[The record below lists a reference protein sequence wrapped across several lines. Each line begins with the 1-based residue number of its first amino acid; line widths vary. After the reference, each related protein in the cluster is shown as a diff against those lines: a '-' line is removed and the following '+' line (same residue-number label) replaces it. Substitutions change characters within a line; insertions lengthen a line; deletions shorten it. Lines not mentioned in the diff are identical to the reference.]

1 MRYIFGTIGIIAALG
16 FVGYAAVTSFHTAAS
31 MTTQFPALAGAA
43 AASMVAWEALGALFV
58 QQCWRNGSR
67 LLAIGGAVLVLAAS
81 IYLLRLDLRFHV
93 TGQSDLSAARE
104 ATIENRDMVR
114 EEHAKAIARRDELQ
128 KVKTP
133 TAFQKSELAAA
144 SRRIADL
151 EPRLWSAETVHA
163 GGVPEAGW
171 ASRMLPGIS
180 SDRQWWADA
189 LMVTGLLFWALAR
202 MLALPVAVASMQ
214 MAAPSRREART
225 APKPVA
231 APDAGLIVAPPAP
244 APALRVEAP
253 VPALPDVS
261 GWREDLKRKPADPVI
276 APSEEVGQPATAEIT
291 PEPTPVAPAIGPH
304 LAYSADDAP
313 RPLTK
318 GEKRAAQKKTL
329 ASPDEDAERQTVE
342 LWAAECLTPRPDR
355 KSPPSS
361 GDCHASLLAYCER
374 ECVAPVD
381 QVRMTQILTEILKP
395 SKVKGRYPRNAKE
408 RIWPGWKLNM
418 PAAGRLRASA

>member
-261 GWREDLKRKPADPVI
+261 GWREDLRRKPADAAAEPVCQDSLRTEAAEAAS
-276 APSEEVGQPATAEIT
+276 APA
-291 PEPTPVAPAIGPH
+291 APAIGPH

-318 GEKRAAQKKTL
+318 GEKRSIKKNSL
-329 ASPDEDAERQTVE
+329 ATPDEDAERKTVE
-342 LWAAECLTPRPDR
+342 LWTAECLTSRPDR
-355 KSPPSS
+355 KHPPSS

-374 ECVAPVD
+374 EQVAPVD

-395 SKVKGRYPRNAKE
+395 VKIKGRYPRNAKE
-408 RIWPGWKLNM
+408 RIWPGWNLSM

>member
-16 FVGYAAVTSFHTAAS
+16 FVGYACVVSFHTAAG

-43 AASMVAWEALGALFV
+43 AAGLVAWEALGALFV

-67 LLAIGGAVLVLAAS
+67 FMAIGGAVLVLAAS
-81 IYLLRLDLRFHV
+81 IYLLRIDLRFHV
-93 TGQSDLSAARE
+93 TGQSDLTAARE
-104 ATIENRDMVR
+104 ATIENREMVR

-133 TAFQKSELAAA
+133 TVFQRSELAAA

-151 EPRLWSAETVHA
+151 EPRLWSAETIHA

-171 ASRMLPGIS
+171 ASRMLSGIS

-189 LMVTGLLFWALAR
+189 LMVCGLLFWALAR

-214 MAAPSRREART
+214 MAKPSRKEART
-225 APKPVA
+225 AAKPVA
-231 APDAGLIVAPPAP
+231 ADDAGTIVVPLAA
-244 APALRVEAP
+244 APALRVEATA
-253 VPALPDVS
+253 PALPDVS
-261 GWREDLKRKPADPVI
+261 GWRDDLKRKPSDAVI
-276 APSEEVGQPATAEIT
+276 PPFEEVGQPETVAIVLD
-291 PEPTPVAPAIGPH
+291 PVLAAPAIGPH

-313 RPLTK
+313 RALTK
-318 GEKRAAQKKTL
+318 GEKRSVKKNTL
-329 ASPDEDAERQTVE
+329 AAPADEEERQTVE
-342 LWAAECLTPRPDR
+342 LWAAECLTSRPDR

-374 ECVAPVD
+374 ECIAPVD

-395 SKVKGRYPRNAKE
+395 VKVKGRYPRNAKE
-408 RIWPGWKLNM
+408 RIWPGWNLTM
-418 PAAGRLRASA
+418 PAVGRLRVSA

>member
-16 FVGYAAVTSFHTAAS
+16 FVGYACVVSFHTAAG
-31 MTTQFPALAGAA
+31 MTMQFPALAGAA
-43 AASMVAWEALGALFV
+43 AAGLVAWEALGALFV

-81 IYLLRLDLRFHV
+81 VYLLRIDLRFHV

-104 ATIENRDMVR
+104 AVIETRDMIR

-151 EPRLWSAETVHA
+151 EPRLWTAETVHA
-163 GGVPEAGW
+163 GGIPEAGW
-171 ASRMLPGIS
+171 ASRMLSGIS

-225 APKPVA
+225 APNAVP
-231 APDAGLIVAPPAP
+231 APDAGLIVVPPAP

-261 GWREDLKRKPADPVI
+261 GWREDLKRKPADAVVLH
-276 APSEEVGQPATAEIT
+276 SDDVGQPEA
-291 PEPTPVAPAIGPH
+291 PEPVPAAPVIGPH
-304 LAYSADDAP
+304 LAYSADDEP
-313 RPLTK
+313 RRPTK
-318 GEKRAAQKKTL
+318 GERRSVQKKTIP
-329 ASPDEDAERQTVE
+329 APAEEAEHKTVE
-342 LWAAECLTPRPDR
+342 LWAAECLSARPDR

-395 SKVKGRYPRNAKE
+395 QKVKGRYPRNAKE
-408 RIWPGWKLNM
+408 RIWPGWSLTM